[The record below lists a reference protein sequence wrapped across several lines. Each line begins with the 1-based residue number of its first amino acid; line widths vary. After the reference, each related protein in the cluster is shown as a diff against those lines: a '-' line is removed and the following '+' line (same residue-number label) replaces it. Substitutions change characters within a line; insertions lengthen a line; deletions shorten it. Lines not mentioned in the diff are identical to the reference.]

1 MSVLIA
7 VAVDNDDK
15 IAPHLGKS
23 EMFMIFDRKGERV
36 KFIEMRKRKSF
47 GSENENLVEDIRDC
61 KFVIAEN
68 IGPGMFD
75 RLTDAGI
82 APIRENRTK
91 DPCYAIKLI

>member
-36 KFIEMRKRKSF
+36 KFIEMRKRKKC
-47 GSENENLVEDIRDC
+47 EHENLVEDIKDC

>member
-36 KFIEMRKRKSF
+36 KFIEMRKRKNC
-47 GSENENLVEDIRDC
+47 EHENLVEDIRDC

-75 RLTDAGI
+75 RLADAGI